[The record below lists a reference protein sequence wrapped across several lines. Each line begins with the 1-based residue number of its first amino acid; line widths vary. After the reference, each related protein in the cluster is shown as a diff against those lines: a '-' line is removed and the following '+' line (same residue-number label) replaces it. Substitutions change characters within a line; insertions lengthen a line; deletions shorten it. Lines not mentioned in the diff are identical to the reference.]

1 MKKWKLSAEEG
12 KNEGKGLEMDGGKH
26 DDGTKNASTF
36 TVSTSEKNK
45 RKKNIQALV

>member
-26 DDGTKNASTF
+26 DDGTKKRFHFHCFNLR
-36 TVSTSEKNK
+36 EK
-45 RKKNIQALV
+45 